1 MITLERRW
9 FVIMNIYWGSMA
21 KDIMS
26 LESKLKTGLVVLF
39 ILILYL

>member
-9 FVIMNIYWGSMA
+9 FVIMNIYWGSMV